1 MTQANLADQV
11 FDAVKGWLQRNVS
24 PLMERIK
31 ALEDRAPIAGPQ
43 GEKGDPGRDGVDG
56 KDGLPGERG
65 EKGDPG
71 RDGKDADP
79 DVIKSAVET
88 AVAAIPRPADGLP
101 GADGKDGRD
110 GVDGKDADPL
120 LIKAAVDEA
129 VAAIPRPADGAP
141 GKDGRD
147 GIDGRDGK
155 DINPDVVKA
164 TIEAIVATI
173 PRPADGINGKDG
185 RDGVDGKDGAPGER
199 GMDGIGIKGDPGM
212 DGRDGLDGEP
222 GRDAVQIEVLGAID
236 PGKRY
241 QRGTFATWEG
251 GIIRSFRATDPLKEG
266 DLLEKAGWHVVVR
279 GISFM
284 QVEGSEDKRTVTVRT
299 AFTGSPV
306 VETELHFPVTIYRGI
321 YQADTAYEE
330 GDAVTWD
337 GSIWNALKSTQE
349 KPGASDAWRLSVKRG
364 RDGRDGVRG
373 EKGERGAE
381 GRAGKDLTQKGPDG
395 SKW

>member
-1 MTQANLADQV
+1 MTKQANLADQV

-110 GVDGKDADPL
+110 G
-120 LIKAAVDEA
+120 
-129 VAAIPRPADGAP
+129 
-141 GKDGRD
+141 
-147 GIDGRDGK
+147 IDGRDGK

-185 RDGVDGKDGAPGER
+185 RDGIDGKDGAPGER
-199 GMDGIGIKGDPGM
+199 GMDGIGIKGDPGQ
-212 DGRDGLDGEP
+212 DGRDGRDGEP
-222 GRDAVQIEVLGAID
+222 GRDAIHVDILSGID
-236 PGKRY
+236 RTKRY
-241 QRGTFATWEG
+241 QRGTHAVFQG
-251 GIIRSFRATDPLKEG
+251 GTVHAFRATDPLT
-266 DLLEKAGWHVVVR
+266 DDADLEKCGWQVVQRGIASFDWEPSDDLRTITLAFSLTGESVVR
-279 GISFM
+279 KSASI
-284 QVEGSEDKRTVTVRT
+284 
-299 AFTGSPV
+299 PV
-306 VETELHFPVTIYRGI
+306 LIHRGI
-321 YQADTAYEE
+321 YKAETQYEA
-330 GDAVTWD
+330 GDVVTWD
-337 GSIWNALKSTQE
+337 GSMWVAKTATSGNPKQSE
-349 KPGASDAWRLSVKRG
+349 DWMLSVKHG

-373 EKGERGAE
+373 EKGDRGAE
-381 GRAGKDLTQKGPDG
+381 GRAGRDLTQMTGDG
-395 SKW
+395 RRY

>member
-199 GMDGIGIKGDPGM
+199 GMDGIGIKGDPGQ
-212 DGRDGLDGEP
+212 DGRDGRDGEP
-222 GRDAVQIEVLGAID
+222 GRDAIHVDILSGID
-236 PGKRY
+236 RTKRY
-241 QRGTFATWEG
+241 QRGTHAVFQG
-251 GIIRSFRATDPLKEG
+251 GTIHAFRATDPLTN
-266 DLLEKAGWHVVVR
+266 DADLEKCGWQVVQRGIASFDWEPSDDLRTITLAFSLTGESVVR
-279 GISFM
+279 KSASI
-284 QVEGSEDKRTVTVRT
+284 
-299 AFTGSPV
+299 PV
-306 VETELHFPVTIYRGI
+306 LIHRGI
-321 YQADTAYEE
+321 YKAETQYEA
-330 GDAVTWD
+330 GDVVTWD
-337 GSIWNALKSTQE
+337 GSMWVAKTTTSGNPKQSE
-349 KPGASDAWRLSVKRG
+349 DWMLSVKHG

-381 GRAGKDLTQKGPDG
+381 GRAGKDLTQMTGDG
-395 SKW
+395 RRY